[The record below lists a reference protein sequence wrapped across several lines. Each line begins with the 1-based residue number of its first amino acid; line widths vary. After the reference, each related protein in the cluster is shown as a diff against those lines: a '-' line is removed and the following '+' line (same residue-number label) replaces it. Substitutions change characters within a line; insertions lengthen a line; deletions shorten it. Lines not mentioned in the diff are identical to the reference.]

1 MPARRFVLFAL
12 VFVAGF
18 AVCHLTR
25 SPARA
30 TPSAAW
36 PTEVPQQVVV
46 SYPEKEGRMG
56 HVLWVNRVS
65 TSMSETPFDSSAWRI
80 NLTTQNGVW
89 FLECDQV
96 GADLVR

>member
-30 TPSAAW
+30 TPSPTW
-36 PTEVPQQVVV
+36 PTETPQRVVI
-46 SYPEKEGRMG
+46 SYPEKEGRVG
-56 HVLWVNRVS
+56 HVLCVNRVS
-65 TSMSETPFDSSAWRI
+65 NSFSETRFDSSAWRI
-80 NLTTQNGVW
+80 NLATQNGIW
-89 FLECDQV
+89 FLECDPV
-96 GADLVR
+96 GSDLVR